1 MKQLVMR
8 VCSRERLNPRHHSLQ
23 YIDFKHEFLDM
34 ATTVDGIEVNQI
46 RLMDK
51 RGKLDWDRLS
61 CLWAKD
67 FINVFPFI
75 TIIIKIIKLQKKSQS
90 LTFFVVKHFF

>member
-1 MKQLVMR
+1 MKQLVTR

-34 ATTVDGIEVNQI
+34 ASTVDEIEVSQI

-51 RGKLDWDRLS
+51 RGNM
-61 CLWAKD
+61 D
-67 FINVFPFI
+67 FWFHGHPLLCVSVRHQVILRANFRKPKVILIF
-75 TIIIKIIKLQKKSQS
+75 
-90 LTFFVVKHFF
+90 KH